1 MNKITL
7 NLIFAG
13 VILPIIDCEDG
24 FQRLP
29 LKPICDVINVDWETQ
44 RKKVQDGYLARR
56 LGICTQSFLW
66 AGQDRE
72 MVAIRVDRVASYLM
86 SINPDA
92 VRGRGNI
99 AAADWLEAKHLE
111 WDDLIHSYEQQR
123 GELFGG
129 ASLKKV
135 YAIAKIDRL
144 RDPILKR
151 IALAE
156 IGISIEEAAAAAAN
170 PNGDLFAA

>member
-13 VILPIIDCEDG
+13 VILPVTDCEDG
-24 FQRLP
+24 HRRVP
-29 LKPICDVINVDWETQ
+29 LKPICDVIGVEWDRQ

-56 LGICTQSFLW
+56 LGTCTIQMYW

-72 MVAIRVDRVASYLM
+72 VVAIRLDRVASYLM

-92 VRGRGNI
+92 VRGAGNES
-99 AAADWLEAKHLE
+99 AADYLEAKHQE
-111 WDDLIHSYEQQR
+111 WDDLIHRYEQQR

-144 RDPILKR
+144 RDPALKR

-156 IGISIEEAAAAAAN
+156 IGVSIEEAAAAN
-170 PNGDLFAA
+170 PNGNLFAA

>member
-1 MNKITL
+1 MNKISL
-7 NLIFAG
+7 NLNFSG
-13 VILPIIDCEDG
+13 VILPITDCEDG
-24 FQRLP
+24 QQRVP
-29 LKPICDVINVDWETQ
+29 LKPICEVIGLSWADQ
-44 RKKVQDGYLARR
+44 HKKMQVPYFVRR
-56 LGICTQSFLW
+56 MGICVGDIPY
-66 AGQDRE
+66 AGQTRQ
-72 MVAIRVDRVASYLM
+72 MTLIRLDRVAAYLNTL
-86 SINPDA
+86 NPES
-92 VRGRGNI
+92 VRAAGDDS
-99 AAADWLEAKHLE
+99 AADYLETKHQE
-111 WDDLIHSYEQQR
+111 WDDLLHAYEQQR

-156 IGISIEEAAAAAAN
+156 IGISIEEAASAN